1 MMEQEIEDKNQCM
14 IQYQEKIQSL
24 KSYYENRILNLSEM
38 SDQCGNHFNN
48 FNNCSEETRDM
59 MEESDFQR

>member
-38 SDQCGNHFNN
+38 SD
-48 FNNCSEETRDM
+48 
-59 MEESDFQR
+59 